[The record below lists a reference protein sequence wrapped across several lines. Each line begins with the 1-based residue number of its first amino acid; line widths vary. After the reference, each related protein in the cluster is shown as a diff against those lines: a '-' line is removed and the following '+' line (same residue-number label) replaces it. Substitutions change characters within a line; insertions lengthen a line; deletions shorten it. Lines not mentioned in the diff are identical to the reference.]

1 MELLFN
7 KIDQYRWFGFILL
20 LIIIGTTGGILTDFW
35 ILGLLPWLVIIP
47 AIAILYPQFFFY
59 LLFFLLPFS
68 VEVEFDNGLATDFPT
83 EPLIILIAFLSFGL
97 LMAKKKFPS
106 SQFILHPL
114 TIILLFHLLWI
125 GITTIF
131 TSIPLVSIKFLI
143 AKLWYILTFF
153 IFGGVL
159 MQNID
164 NYRKLIY
171 LFSLG
176 LIIVISI
183 VTYNHAVIS
192 FSFEDVNKAL
202 KPFFRNHVSYGVML
216 VIFLPHLWALWK
228 SQKLGSLKRL
238 ILYIAISL
246 TVVGVFLS
254 YCRAAILT
262 LCFIPLIYLVFR
274 LRAVKPLL
282 IAISLTAIMGVSYLV
297 WDNNYLAFQPD
308 FDQTQSHK
316 NLEDHLV
323 ATYEGTDMSVME
335 RLYRWVAAG
344 NMISEHPF
352 LGFGPGTYISHYRQH
367 SSRLFETYVSYSDND
382 ISTSHNYFLLL
393 ASEQGI
399 LASLI
404 FMVLIAGFLIV
415 GESLLHRINDNQ
427 SRIWVIAIITSQCLI
442 CINILMADLIE
453 VDKTGALFF
462 LNLAMLINLDLQNK
476 KESMQ

>member
-1 MELLFN
+1 M
-7 KIDQYRWFGFILL
+7 
-20 LIIIGTTGGILTDFW
+20 
-35 ILGLLPWLVIIP
+35 
-47 AIAILYPQFFFY
+47 
-59 LLFFLLPFS
+59 
-68 VEVEFDNGLATDFPT
+68 
-83 EPLIILIAFLSFGL
+83 
-97 LMAKKKFPS
+97 
-106 SQFILHPL
+106 
-114 TIILLFHLLWI
+114 
-125 GITTIF
+125 
-131 TSIPLVSIKFLI
+131 
-143 AKLWYILTFF
+143 
-153 IFGGVL
+153 
-159 MQNID
+159 
-164 NYRKLIY
+164 
-171 LFSLG
+171 
-176 LIIVISI
+176 
-183 VTYNHAVIS
+183 
-192 FSFEDVNKAL
+192 
-202 KPFFRNHVSYGVML
+202 
-216 VIFLPHLWALWK
+216 
-228 SQKLGSLKRL
+228 
-238 ILYIAISL
+238 
-246 TVVGVFLS
+246 
-254 YCRAAILT
+254 
-262 LCFIPLIYLVFR
+262 
-274 LRAVKPLL
+274 L

-462 LNLAMLINLDLQNK
+462 LNLAMLINLDIQNK